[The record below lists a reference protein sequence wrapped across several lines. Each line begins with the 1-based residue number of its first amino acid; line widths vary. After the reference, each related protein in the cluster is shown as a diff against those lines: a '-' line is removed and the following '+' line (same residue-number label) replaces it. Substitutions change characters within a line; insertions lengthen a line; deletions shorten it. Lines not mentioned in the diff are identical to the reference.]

1 MKILVV
7 GSGGREH
14 TIVWKLSQS
23 PKVSKVFCAPGNAG
37 IAQIADVVNISDTD
51 IDGLL
56 SFAKDKGIDLTVVGP
71 EAPLVNGIVDRF
83 QREGLKIFGPNK
95 DCARLEGSKSFAKNF
110 MIRHNIP
117 TAKYKEYTDVNE
129 AIKDIGIFGFPIVI
143 KADGLAAGK
152 GVVIAK
158 NGKEALNALEM
169 IMKERKFGEAGSRVV
184 IEEFLDGIEASIL
197 CFVDGK
203 TIVPMVSAQDYK
215 KAFDDDKGPNTGG
228 MGTYS
233 PSILFDEELKKKIE
247 VDILKSFI
255 KGLRDDGL
263 DYKGIIFIGL
273 MIANKSPKVLEFNVR
288 FGDPETQVVLTRL
301 ETDLVEIIESI
312 LDGRLDKQ
320 EIKWSDK
327 KAVCVVLASK
337 GYPEKYE
344 KGKIINGLKN
354 INDCLVFHAGTKFD
368 GENIVTNG
376 GRVLGVV
383 ALGNSIREAREI
395 VYKNIDKIDF
405 EGKQYRK
412 DIGKIA
418 L

>member
-129 AIKDIGIFGFPIVI
+129 AIKDIGIFGFPMVI

-158 NGKEALNALEM
+158 SEKEALNALEM

-233 PSILFDEELKKKIE
+233 PSILFDEELEKKIE
-247 VDILKSFI
+247 VDILKPFI

-368 GENIVTNG
+368 GENIVTDG

-395 VYKNIDKIDF
+395 AYKNINKIDF